1 MGIVN
6 ALDQEWREVVNGR
19 SETVIG
25 WAERHAVL
33 TPCQSLNDVLT
44 VARLNSDPVL
54 AALLTEVSAGDRLAG
69 RVVLQALLGRM
80 VRMAQR
86 DPRSDVDD
94 YLACLWCVINGYP
107 LERRP
112 VRIAANL
119 SMDTLNAVWRER
131 SWLGGGEITLWPSSE
146 ALEELLQP
154 AGLDGSSYDASPP
167 IDVEVQRVL
176 EAGSL
181 LRLIDDS
188 DAALLRGVYADGMT
202 GDQAARRFHTSAGVV
217 RVRCS
222 KAVRRLAA
230 SAVELANAA

>member
-1 MGIVN
+1 MGIID
-6 ALDQEWREVVNGR
+6 ALDQEWCELVNRR
-19 SETVIG
+19 SETVIR
-25 WAERHAVL
+25 WAARHPVL
-33 TPCQSLNDVLT
+33 APCQSLTEVLT
-44 VARLNSDPVL
+44 AARLNSDPVL
-54 AALLTEVSAGDRLAG
+54 AALLTEVSADDRLAG

-86 DPRSDVDD
+86 DPRSSVDD
-94 YLACLWCVINGYP
+94 YLACLWCVIKRYP

-112 VRIAANL
+112 IRIAANL

-131 SWLGGGEITLWPSSE
+131 IWLGKGEITLWPSGE
-146 ALEELLQP
+146 ALEELLQQ
-154 AGLDGSSYDASPP
+154 AGLNGSSCDASPP
-167 IDVEVQRVL
+167 IDVEVHRVL

-188 DAALLRGVYADGMT
+188 DAALLRGVYADGLT
-202 GDQAARRFHTSAGVV
+202 GDQAARRFRASAGVV

-230 SAVELANAA
+230 HAVALSNAA